1 MPIVLAPKI
10 ILRRQK
16 GIETSQTSIP
26 PHSISI
32 LQSAIIIKSN
42 LYLDSLHAML
52 TPTGEEKQQIARCL
66 FGNGAYSS
74 PDNMSEL
81 KSFFDHYVS
90 VLCPSSLGDIAI
102 DVDTPVLRS
111 YEDVIEG
118 VSILRD
124 SPILTREKW
133 VRTAWPGYKSS
144 SQQEDEYVT
153 RVVVKAAFLIDCSL
167 KDHSAGGIRN
177 ENPCLVKWEANQ
189 RFVDFLRVSFSQC
202 TSSEQVA
209 RNSQALRHKKAF
221 KAWKLVKRYGMTI
234 KSTDNILEHLL
245 YNPQQRTIKVFHQA
259 AFLRAQLKR
268 SRDLDLNASFEESF
282 KM

>member
-1 MPIVLAPKI
+1 MF
-10 ILRRQK
+10 
-16 GIETSQTSIP
+16 TS
-26 PHSISI
+26 
-32 LQSAIIIKSN
+32 
-42 LYLDSLHAML
+42 
-52 TPTGEEKQQIARCL
+52 TGEEKQQIARCL

-90 VLCPSSLGDIAI
+90 VLCPSSLGDVAI

-124 SPILTREKW
+124 SPMLTREKW
-133 VRTAWPGYKSS
+133 VRTAWPGCKSS

-153 RVVVKAAFLIDCSL
+153 RLVVKAAFLIDCSL

-209 RNSQALRHKKAF
+209 TNSHALRHKKAF

-234 KSTDNILEHLL
+234 
-245 YNPQQRTIKVFHQA
+245 
-259 AFLRAQLKR
+259 
-268 SRDLDLNASFEESF
+268 
-282 KM
+282 

>member
-1 MPIVLAPKI
+1 MF
-10 ILRRQK
+10 
-16 GIETSQTSIP
+16 TS
-26 PHSISI
+26 
-32 LQSAIIIKSN
+32 
-42 LYLDSLHAML
+42 
-52 TPTGEEKQQIARCL
+52 TGEEKQQIARCL

-90 VLCPSSLGDIAI
+90 VLCPSSLGDVAI

-124 SPILTREKW
+124 SPMLTREKW
-133 VRTAWPGYKSS
+133 VRTAWPGCKSS

-153 RVVVKAAFLIDCSL
+153 RAVVKAAFLIDCSL
-167 KDHSAGGIRN
+167 KDHSADGIRN
-177 ENPCLVKWEANQ
+177 ENPCLVKWEVNQ
-189 RFVDFLRVSFSQC
+189 RFVDFLKVSFSQC

-209 RNSQALRHKKAF
+209 RNSQALHHKKAF

-234 KSTDNILEHLL
+234 KSTDNLLEHLL